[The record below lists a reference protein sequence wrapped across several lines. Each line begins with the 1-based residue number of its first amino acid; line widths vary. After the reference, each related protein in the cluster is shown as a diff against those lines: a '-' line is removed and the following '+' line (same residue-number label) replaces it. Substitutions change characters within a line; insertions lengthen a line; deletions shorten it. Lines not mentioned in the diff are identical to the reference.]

1 MKNDIRGNRKK
12 AAQSKLQSKK
22 SFVLNHI
29 TSAQMAL
36 LMGVSVGTVFV
47 CAPSA
52 YAEATID
59 SVETLKKNQENSAI
73 AQQKST
79 EVTRIPALQAVAE
92 SDDVYAGGQV
102 AKKSKIGFL
111 GDKDFMETPFNT
123 ISYTDK
129 YVEDKQAK
137 DITEVIAATDPSVFT
152 NGASGGWSENYY
164 IRGFASSTNDMSMN
178 GLFGITPF
186 YRTSPEMFERVEVL
200 KGPSALLNGMPPA
213 GSVGGTVNLVT
224 KKAGDEPLAR
234 ITTTYMSD
242 SQFGGHIDL
251 GRRFGENKEFGVRFN
266 GVYRDGEGAVKNQD
280 KETQQFSLGLDWRG
294 ERARVSIDAYDA
306 LDRVDGVHRG
316 LNLAAGVAIP
326 KPPKAD
332 TLLNPDWSYV
342 ETKDKGAMIKGE
354 FDLNDKITAYATY
367 GQSKTNYKYNGAIS
381 ATVLDSIGTLQTVIG
396 QLAFDVDKKSA
407 EAGFKG
413 VFETGPI
420 KHQWVVNGTYY
431 KHDQDDYGVRSVA
444 GANWTTNLYNPVWGK
459 PVPFNVPHISHSGLE
474 LNGYGIADTLSF
486 AQDRVQLTLGVRYQ
500 EVESSNLS
508 VLTTPYTYTHYKK
521 DATTPGAAILF
532 KATDKVSV
540 YANYIEGLSKG
551 DSAPLTAANYPTVFA
566 PYKTK
571 QAELGVKFDQGSFA
585 HTLAAFEIKK
595 PNSYTDPTTLI
606 FSSGG
611 EQRNRG
617 VEWLFF
623 GTPIDHVRLM
633 GGLTYIDPELTKTA
647 AGKNQGN
654 TATGVPKTQA
664 KLGAEWDTPVAQG
677 TLTLSGN
684 INAVSK
690 QYINQENTLHV
701 PGRTLL
707 DVGARYSTK
716 VADHPVT
723 IRAGV
728 NNLTNKAYWGMP
740 QLSSLVLGAPRTYM
754 LSASYDF

>member
-12 AAQSKLQSKK
+12 TAHKLQSKK

-29 TSAQMAL
+29 ASAQMAL
-36 LMGVSVGTVFV
+36 LMEVSVGTVFV

-59 SVETLKKNQENSAI
+59 SAETLKKNQGNSAI
-73 AQQKST
+73 AQQQST
-79 EVTRIPALQAVAE
+79 EVTQIPALQAVAE

-129 YVEDKQAK
+129 YVADKQAK

-164 IRGFASSTNDMSMN
+164 IRGFASSTSDMSMN

-332 TLLNPDWSYV
+332 TLLNPDWSFV

-354 FDLNDKITAYATY
+354 YDLNDKITAYAAY

-532 KATDKVSV
+532 KATDKISV

-595 PNSYTDPTTLI
+595 PSSYTDPTTLI

-617 VEWLFF
+617 VEWSFF

>member
-29 TSAQMAL
+29 ASAQMAL

-59 SVETLKKNQENSAI
+59 SAETLKKNQVNSAI
-73 AQQKST
+73 AQQQST
-79 EVTRIPALQAVAE
+79 EVTQIPALQAVAE

-129 YVEDKQAK
+129 YVADKQAK

-164 IRGFASSTNDMSMN
+164 IRGFASSTSDMSMN

-294 ERARVSIDAYDA
+294 ERARVSVDAYA
-306 LDRVDGVHRG
+306 AKDRVDGVHRG

-332 TLLNPDWSYV
+332 TLLNPDWSFV

-354 FDLNDKITAYATY
+354 YDLNDKITAYANY
-367 GQSKTNYKYNGAIS
+367 GQSNTKYKYNGAMTAIVKDGLGS
-381 ATVLDSIGTLQTVIG
+381 FETKIG
-396 QLAFDVDKKSA
+396 QLAFEVDKKSA
-407 EAGFKG
+407 DAGFKG

-431 KHDQDDYGVRSVA
+431 KHDQDDYGIRNVN
-444 GANWTTNLYNPVWGK
+444 GAEWTTNLYNPVWGS
-459 PVPFNVPHISHSGLE
+459 PVPFTAKANYLYHSTLFTSS
-474 LNGYGIADTLSF
+474 YGFADTLSF
-486 AQDRVQLTLGVRYQ
+486 AEDRVQLTLGARYQ
-500 EVESSNLS
+500 TVKPTSSINKQAQYS
-508 VLTTPYTYTHYKK
+508 KS
-521 DATTPGAAILF
+521 ATTPGAALLV
-532 KATDKVSV
+532 KATDKISV
-540 YANYIEGLSKG
+540 YANYIEGLTKG
-551 DSAPLTAANYPTVFA
+551 DQAPADASNPGTIFP
-566 PYKTK
+566 PQKTK
-571 QAELGVKFDQGSFA
+571 QTELGLKFDQGSFA
-585 HTLAAFEIKK
+585 HTLAVFEIKK
-595 PNSYTDPTTLI
+595 PNSSTDISTKY
-606 FSSGG
+606 FSVNG

-617 VEWLFF
+617 VEWSFF
-623 GTPIDHVRLM
+623 GTPIEHVRLM
-633 GGLTYIDPELTKTA
+633 GGVTYIDPELTKTLH
-647 AGKNQGN
+647 GVNQGN

-690 QYINQENTLHV
+690 QYINQENTLRV